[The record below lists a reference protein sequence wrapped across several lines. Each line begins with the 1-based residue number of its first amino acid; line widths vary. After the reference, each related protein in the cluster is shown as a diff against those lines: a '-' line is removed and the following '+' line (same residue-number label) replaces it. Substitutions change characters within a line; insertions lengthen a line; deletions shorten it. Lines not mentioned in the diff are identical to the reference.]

1 MRLNAVFLITQLLFL
16 VPLSLAF
23 QAPPSSPKEPS
34 FRDDFFNRRNFIR
47 ALGGGIVSIP
57 LALEGYARSGSLQ
70 TDVDLF
76 DLSKLSRRNIQD
88 ITIIFH
94 GAGGQDDNTEKL
106 LQVLQNKNES
116 NHFVK
121 IVDWSIDSADILKA
135 SIKGTKLGAKVG
147 QQLVSFMK
155 NSNDDVPRNVHIIG
169 ISVGAFPSHQVIQ
182 EINES
187 LDKVRRNQINLQ
199 LTLLDPF
206 QQKAVLDIGFGKNN
220 FGKGADYAQ
229 QILNTDDPV
238 PFTSELLYHCC
249 TTDVTSLRPNEIFG
263 HDWPLIYYTNELEK
277 SIDNDHPLPLGI
289 IPMLEQRA
297 KGSTLIL

>member
-1 MRLNAVFLITQLLFL
+1 MRLNAVLMLLFF

-23 QAPPSSPKEPS
+23 QAPPSSPKESS

-47 ALGGGIVSIP
+47 ALGGGFVSIP

-76 DLSKLSRRNIQD
+76 DLSKLSGRTIQD
-88 ITIIFH
+88 ITLIFH

-106 LQVLQNKNES
+106 LKVLQNKNEP

-121 IVDWSIDSADILKA
+121 IVDWSIDSVDILKA
-135 SIKGTKLGAKVG
+135 SIKGTKLGAEVG
-147 QQLVSFMK
+147 QQLVTFM
-155 NSNDDVPRNVHIIG
+155 NSNDEVPRNVHIIG

-187 LDKVRRNQINLQ
+187 LDKAHRKQINLQ

-206 QQKAVLDIGFGKNN
+206 QQKAVLDVGFGKKY
-220 FGKGADYAQ
+220 FGIGADYAQ
-229 QILNTDDPV
+229 QILNSDDPV
-238 PFTSELLYHCC
+238 PFTKNSLPNCC
-249 TTDVTSLRPNEIFG
+249 TIDVTSLRPNEIFG

-277 SIDNDHPLPLGI
+277 SIDNDHPLPLDI
-289 IPMLEQRA
+289 IPKLEQRA
-297 KGSTLIL
+297 TGSTLIL